1 VDQEPATRR
10 THRRGTLVVVVA
22 RVIDEDNNDDYDYDY
37 DNDSEERSPRSTC
50 LAPVLRV

>member
-1 VDQEPATRR
+1 
-10 THRRGTLVVVVA
+10 VVA

-37 DNDSEERSPRSTC
+37 DNDNDNEERSPRSTC